1 MIKTTAPVADPGDP
15 SPPPPPLFIDQ
26 TEARGAEIKFFGRP
40 PLPPFSK
47 GLDDRPP
54 LSQGGL
60 DPAVHVS
67 RFLASCF
74 STFLLRPLHDC
85 DVKPPNATLYGERG
99 HMTTN
104 FPFSILTWVKP
115 LAIQLQICH
124 LHLTN

>member
-1 MIKTTAPVADPGDP
+1 MNDTGRLKVTLNKRCWRIQNKDLKQLRPRRQQQRQKTIDFMIKTTAPVADPGDP
-15 SPPPPPLFIDQ
+15 SPPPLFIDQ

-74 STFLLRPLHDC
+74 STFLLRPLHD
-85 DVKPPNATLYGERG
+85 
-99 HMTTN
+99 
-104 FPFSILTWVKP
+104 
-115 LAIQLQICH
+115 
-124 LHLTN
+124 